1 MIYRA
6 PSARSHPRAA
16 LSVIKAAMLSSASTR
31 CAMSLVS
38 PVANSSMIATEIAWT
53 DRKILDMLPDRK
65 PQVTFSC
72 DRASDTCAFQFWIG
86 QVESFFCDLQSCDVK
101 AIATP
106 NANRTEYK
114 CESMQC
120 SCIPDRMLCGESGS
134 VDIGEFLS
142 EEIKGPGKFSCATD
156 GRNCKFEEPAMN
168 NLINDIFGDTY
179 ITLMCDAGECMH
191 YSQVPGFVVSSY
203 YRLQACL
210 IELV

>member
-1 MIYRA
+1 MCDVTSQSPAPGCGRA
-6 PSARSHPRAA
+6 D
-16 LSVIKAAMLSSASTR
+16 I
-31 CAMSLVS
+31 SLRL
-38 PVANSSMIATEIAWT
+38 I

-86 QVESFFCDLQSCDVK
+86 QIESFYCDLQACDVR

-120 SCIPDRMLCGESGS
+120 SCIPDRMLCGEAGS

-191 YSQVPGFVVSSY
+191 YSQVPGFVVSIHFSLCP
-203 YRLQACL
+203 RLIFNFL
-210 IELV
+210 KR